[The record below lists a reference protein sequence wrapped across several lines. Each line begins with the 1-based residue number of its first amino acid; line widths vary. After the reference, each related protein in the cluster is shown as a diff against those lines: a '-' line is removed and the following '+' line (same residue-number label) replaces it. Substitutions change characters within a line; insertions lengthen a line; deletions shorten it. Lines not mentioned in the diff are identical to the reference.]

1 MKKKSSDTLSR
12 IESKLNQVINLEKK
26 QIKEEKKLEKEED
39 EVEALEKRQ
48 LQEIE
53 NEEIELKKIEKFEE
67 ELKKQVGSHPLTKI
81 TIRDV
86 SKGLVGA
93 FFGIVSHYAFIE
105 GAHIAENFTFLRATG
120 LLVFSFF
127 LGFTFMYATGFRKI
141 KEKTLIKFFP
151 LRVVSIYFI
160 SLISIFIA
168 LSLYGVIQ
176 LELGLGMLD
185 WLLIYKQVA
194 SISIPAIMGA
204 SAAELIGG
212 E

>member
-1 MKKKSSDTLSR
+1 MKKKSSGALSR
-12 IESKLNQVINLEKK
+12 IESKLNQVLSLEKK
-26 QIKEEKKLEKEED
+26 QLKEED
-39 EVEALEKRQ
+39 EVEALEKKQ
-48 LQEIE
+48 LKEVE
-53 NEEIELKKIEKFEE
+53 SEEKELKKIEEFEQQ
-67 ELKKQVGSHPLTKI
+67 LKKQVGSHPLTKI
-81 TIRDV
+81 TIRDI

-105 GAHIAENFTFLRATG
+105 GAIIAEEFSILRATV
-120 LLVFSFF
+120 LLIFSFF

-151 LRVVSIYFI
+151 LRVISIYLI
-160 SLISIFIA
+160 SLVSIFIA
-168 LSLYGVIQ
+168 LSLYGVI
-176 LELGLGMLD
+176 ELGVGSLD
-185 WLLIYKQVA
+185 WILVYKQVA

>member
-1 MKKKSSDTLSR
+1 MKKKSDRLSR
-12 IESKLNQVINLEKK
+12 IESKLNQILNYEKK
-26 QIKEEKKLEKEED
+26 EVKEEKKIEKEED
-39 EVEALEKRQ
+39 VVEQLERKQ
-48 LQEIE
+48 LHEIE
-53 NEEIELKKIEKFEE
+53 EEEKELKKIEAFEQ

-93 FFGIVSHYAFIE
+93 FFGIVSHYAFLE
-105 GAHIAENFTFLRATG
+105 GAHIAEEFSILRATG
-120 LLVFSFF
+120 LLIFSFF
-127 LGFTFMYATGFRKI
+127 LGFTFMYATGFRQI

-151 LRVVSIYFI
+151 LRVVSIYLI
-160 SLISIFIA
+160 SLVSIFIA

-176 LELGLGMLD
+176 WELGIANID
-185 WLLIYKQVA
+185 WILIYKEVA

>member
-1 MKKKSSDTLSR
+1 MKKKKGGNSLSR
-12 IESKLNQVINLEKK
+12 IESKLNQILNLEKTEV
-26 QIKEEKKLEKEED
+26 KEEKVLKKEED
-39 EVEALEKRQ
+39 EVEVLEKLQ
-48 LQEIE
+48 LKKIA
-53 NEEIELKKIEKFEE
+53 EEELELKKIEEFEQ

-93 FFGIVSHYAFIE
+93 FFGIVSHYAFVE
-105 GAHIAENFTFLRATG
+105 GADIAKEFTFLRATI
-120 LLVFSFF
+120 LLIFSFF

-141 KEKTLIKFFP
+141 KEKTLVKFFP
-151 LRVVSIYFI
+151 LRVISIYLI
-160 SLISIFIA
+160 SLVSIFIA
-168 LSLYGVIQ
+168 LTLYGEIQ
-176 LELGLGMLD
+176 LGFGMLD